1 MKITKEYID
10 DTVVC
15 IIRDITDGIW
25 DTILADNDKRKSDDL
40 MARLMEI
47 CGVMYLADELKSV
60 VDEQKGNVGMI
71 ELKKYADDEYK
82 VSLKKELEE
91 DGLYESVRKRL
102 DIINII
108 SSDLKW
114 LKYAYVQE
122 MMCEILDLIELR

>member
-25 DTILADNDKRKSDDL
+25 DTILTDNDKRKNDDL

-60 VDEQKGNVGMI
+60 VDE
-71 ELKKYADDEYK
+71 
-82 VSLKKELEE
+82 
-91 DGLYESVRKRL
+91 
-102 DIINII
+102 
-108 SSDLKW
+108 
-114 LKYAYVQE
+114 
-122 MMCEILDLIELR
+122 

>member
-25 DTILADNDKRKSDDL
+25 DTILLDNDKIKNADL

-60 VDEQKGNVGMI
+60 VDE
-71 ELKKYADDEYK
+71 
-82 VSLKKELEE
+82 
-91 DGLYESVRKRL
+91 
-102 DIINII
+102 
-108 SSDLKW
+108 
-114 LKYAYVQE
+114 
-122 MMCEILDLIELR
+122 

>member
-25 DTILADNDKRKSDDL
+25 DTILLDNGNIKNADL

-60 VDEQKGNVGMI
+60 VDE
-71 ELKKYADDEYK
+71 
-82 VSLKKELEE
+82 
-91 DGLYESVRKRL
+91 
-102 DIINII
+102 
-108 SSDLKW
+108 
-114 LKYAYVQE
+114 
-122 MMCEILDLIELR
+122 

>member
-25 DTILADNDKRKSDDL
+25 DTILEDNDKRKNVDL

-60 VDEQKGNVGMI
+60 VDE
-71 ELKKYADDEYK
+71 
-82 VSLKKELEE
+82 
-91 DGLYESVRKRL
+91 
-102 DIINII
+102 
-108 SSDLKW
+108 
-114 LKYAYVQE
+114 
-122 MMCEILDLIELR
+122 

>member
-1 MKITKEYID
+1 MWIPVSERLPEECKEVLVTVKDDSADSPIYYTAVGWYYAGIWVVEDTVCHQVIAWMRPPKPYKEGGERWYEMKITKEYID

-60 VDEQKGNVGMI
+60 VDE
-71 ELKKYADDEYK
+71 
-82 VSLKKELEE
+82 
-91 DGLYESVRKRL
+91 
-102 DIINII
+102 
-108 SSDLKW
+108 
-114 LKYAYVQE
+114 
-122 MMCEILDLIELR
+122 

>member
-25 DTILADNDKRKSDDL
+25 DSILLDNDKIKNADL

-60 VDEQKGNVGMI
+60 VDE
-71 ELKKYADDEYK
+71 
-82 VSLKKELEE
+82 
-91 DGLYESVRKRL
+91 
-102 DIINII
+102 
-108 SSDLKW
+108 
-114 LKYAYVQE
+114 
-122 MMCEILDLIELR
+122 

>member
-15 IIRDITDGIW
+15 IIRNITDGIW
-25 DTILADNDKRKSDDL
+25 DTILADNDKRKNDDL

-60 VDEQKGNVGMI
+60 VDEYKGNVGMI
-71 ELKKYADDEYK
+71 EWKKYADDEYK

>member
-25 DTILADNDKRKSDDL
+25 DTILLDNGKIKNDDL

-60 VDEQKGNVGMI
+60 IDE
-71 ELKKYADDEYK
+71 
-82 VSLKKELEE
+82 
-91 DGLYESVRKRL
+91 
-102 DIINII
+102 
-108 SSDLKW
+108 
-114 LKYAYVQE
+114 
-122 MMCEILDLIELR
+122 

>member
-25 DTILADNDKRKSDDL
+25 DTILSDNDKRKNDDL

-60 VDEQKGNVGMI
+60 VDE
-71 ELKKYADDEYK
+71 
-82 VSLKKELEE
+82 
-91 DGLYESVRKRL
+91 
-102 DIINII
+102 
-108 SSDLKW
+108 
-114 LKYAYVQE
+114 
-122 MMCEILDLIELR
+122 

>member
-1 MKITKEYID
+1 
-10 DTVVC
+10 
-15 IIRDITDGIW
+15 
-25 DTILADNDKRKSDDL
+25 
-40 MARLMEI
+40 
-47 CGVMYLADELKSV
+47 
-60 VDEQKGNVGMI
+60 MI

-122 MMCEILDLIELR
+122 MMCEILDLIESR